1 MTSVVF
7 LRVIVTYYVAYLSG
21 LQTEGRSSDRGYN
34 RNKKN
39 VSKQAVAAHV
49 DRNRFS
55 SYW

>member
-39 VSKQAVAAHV
+39 VSKQAHV